1 MAEINVRE
9 GARIITKDGDEF
21 RVISLFSGM
30 ACLCKI
36 NTEKF
41 ELIHMSVQI
50 ILDRLRSGEYTSVED
65 KPIVFDV
72 TQLSPEAAE
81 KFHFR
86 KTFVDAVV
94 YEYGP
99 TYSELDTNVPK
110 PILRKYLAMRDE
122 NGKPYFSKRIMWRI
136 LRKYFQSGMQDS
148 TLLDQRSVAKRQ
160 SRKNFKTVPG
170 RKPTVGE
177 PTKNLTDEDRKNFK
191 NYMRKYMKSEVSTQK
206 EAFLDMIDKC
216 YSIRM
221 KTLDE
226 NGNVMY
232 MLTPLPAE
240 QRPNYQQFNRYIRIN
255 TTKKARDEAKETTRV
270 VRNKKHVFTS
280 TVMDG
285 INGPCHMCEVD
296 AQEMDIALV
305 SEEYPDI
312 PVGRP
317 IIYVIIDVMSEIILG
332 VSLAMDNN
340 SIVGLTNV
348 FLNLVEDKEKLYQ
361 KYCNTE
367 FHFSEG
373 MTMDDVWP
381 TGYRPLIMKYD
392 NGSDFLSYEIQRILK
407 ELSIT
412 PRYLTAA
419 TGSLK
424 PLVENFFHSIKT
436 DLDDLLEH
444 KGLIR
449 KVYGSKHHEEACLT
463 YSDAMAIMLNHVLE
477 HNMHVVTTYRKSAD
491 MIKKGVKATPANLWK
506 YGCETMRQPAKFD
519 SRDQVIY
526 SIMHPETK
534 VSMSSQGIFFNGLV
548 YFNPDDAK
556 LQEEAYATGRKR
568 VKFNARSDPR
578 DVGHLYY
585 LRDGR
590 LMQASVPTEDFRLKT
605 YIGMS
610 RKQYDELVKKALEL
624 SKQEQELN
632 ENIRIDL
639 RRKNKDIIDAATK
652 ANPGKKNPDHMR
664 EARREEKERISGTRS
679 VAERFDIADNGMEQ
693 GDKAA
698 LDTEKSTQEAVEKA
712 LPSPMDKVPIKDE
725 KPQNKASEHHDGIT
739 FFKSDPNDTLE
750 DIHRKMAESYDP
762 WEDDSY

>member
-1 MAEINVRE
+1 MAVSVKE
-9 GARIITKDGDEF
+9 KDHIKDKAGNEY
-21 RVISLFSGM
+21 RVLSLFSDM
-30 ACLCKI
+30 SCLCKI
-36 NTEKF
+36 NSTKLELLYIPVAQIVDKLNDGSYVILKDEGPKIVDKSLMSEPLLKEFQLRKAFVDEIVHEYAPLYTDLTNKCRKPTIEKYLTIKDETGKPSF
-41 ELIHMSVQI
+41 SRAKLWR
-50 ILDRLRSGEYTSVED
+50 ILRVYLQSGMTDASLMDQRAEANAHKKYNWKTNPGKKSTVGAGTKVLTDED
-65 KPIVFDV
+65 KSNF
-72 TQLSPEAAE
+72 
-81 KFHFR
+81 K
-86 KTFVDAVV
+86 K
-94 YEYGP
+94 Y
-99 TYSELDTNVPK
+99 
-110 PILRKYLAMRDE
+110 LRKYL
-122 NGKPYFSKRIMWRI
+122 
-136 LRKYFQSGMQDS
+136 
-148 TLLDQRSVAKRQ
+148 
-160 SRKNFKTVPG
+160 
-170 RKPTVGE
+170 
-177 PTKNLTDEDRKNFK
+177 
-191 NYMRKYMKSEVSTQK
+191 KSEVSTQK

-232 MLTPLPAE
+232 MLSPLPAE
-240 QRPNYQQFNRYIRIN
+240 HRPNYQQFNRYIRIS

-317 IIYVIIDVMSEIILG
+317 IIYVIIDIMSEIILG

-412 PRYLTAA
+412 PRFLTAA

-463 YSDAMAIMLNHVLE
+463 YSDAMAIVLNHVLE

-548 YFNPDDAK
+548 YFKPDDAK

-610 RKQYDELVKKALEL
+610 RKQYDELVKKSLEL
-624 SKQEQELN
+624 SKQEKELN

-664 EARREEKERISGTRS
+664 EARHEEKERISGTRS
-679 VAERFDIADNGMEQ
+679 VAERFDIANNGMKQ

-698 LDTEKSTQEAVEKA
+698 LDTEKSTREAVEKA
-712 LPSPMDKVPIKDE
+712 LPSPMDKVPAKDE
-725 KPQNKASEHHDGIT
+725 KPQNEASEHHDGIT
-739 FFKSDPNDTLE
+739 FFKYDPNDTLE